1 MSVFDYRRR
10 VSREVNIGGV
20 PLGGGNPVRVQS
32 MTNTSTMDT
41 EGSVA
46 QSRRIADAGAHYV
59 RLTAQGVREAENIG
73 VIRSDL
79 RRQGCNVPLSPI
91 FISIRAQL
99 LQPLK

>member
-79 RRQGCNVPLSPI
+79 RRQGCNVPLVARYS
-91 FISIRAQL
+91 FQSARSFCSR
-99 LQPLK
+99 